1 MRLTLNVAVVLILSV
16 SVFPQVPQPPDP
28 PTLPSANEIIRKV
41 ATANAVRTARLQS
54 YRSTRIYEVEYKGL
68 GSERH
73 ARMVVSASF
82 ADGRKSFHVI
92 SEEGSKL
99 LLNRV
104 IRKALESE
112 EEAATDEMRA
122 RSGLT
127 EANYTF
133 EFLKSEVSDGRPCF
147 VLRVLPKRK
156 DKFLYDGKVWIDAA
170 DFAIVRVE
178 AQPAK
183 NPSFW
188 ITGATIEHHNVDVR
202 GIWLPASN
210 RSTSKVRLG
219 GKAMLTIDY
228 GKYEE
233 IMTR

>member
-1 MRLTLNVAVVLILSV
+1 MRLTLTVAVILILSV
-16 SVFPQVPQPPDP
+16 SVFPLVPQPPDL
-28 PTLPSANEIIRKV
+28 PTLLSANEIIRKV

-73 ARMVVSASF
+73 ARMVVGASF

-133 EFLKSEVSDGRPCF
+133 EFLKSEVNDGRPCF

-156 DKFLYDGKVWIDAA
+156 DKFLYDG
-170 DFAIVRVE
+170 
-178 AQPAK
+178 
-183 NPSFW
+183 
-188 ITGATIEHHNVDVR
+188 
-202 GIWLPASN
+202 
-210 RSTSKVRLG
+210 
-219 GKAMLTIDY
+219 
-228 GKYEE
+228 
-233 IMTR
+233 